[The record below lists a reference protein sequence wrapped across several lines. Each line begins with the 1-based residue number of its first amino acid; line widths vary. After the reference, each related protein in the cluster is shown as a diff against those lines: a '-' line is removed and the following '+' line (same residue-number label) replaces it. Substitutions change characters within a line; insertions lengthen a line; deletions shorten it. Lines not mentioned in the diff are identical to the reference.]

1 MSAGPHDAPPF
12 PVDLVFTWVD
22 GDDPAHQAK
31 RRAWRD
37 GDAGVTAAQAA
48 GGGPAGPRR
57 EATSE
62 RERWYRGVGE
72 ITYAVRS
79 VVKHLPWVRTI
90 HVVTD
95 AQTPPVDA
103 SLLSSGR
110 VRVVD
115 HAEIVPDAYRPVF
128 ASTIIESCLHRIPGL
143 SEVWLYDNDDFL
155 HFAPVRPEVFLS
167 PAPGGGAALE
177 LKAYR
182 AAVREAMRAVSDAMP
197 PFLPRVNPYTTGISN
212 AYRVLRDRYGVD
224 RREALVPRHATQV
237 YRTST
242 ALRMEEELGD
252 VLHALRS
259 LRFRDHRQ
267 VSYSTL
273 AYTLER
279 RWHPEDRLLP
289 WSPLRPDPDLGVFD
303 FLHCRR
309 PGGCTWRWRAVARSR
324 ARLACLNNVPP
335 FERARFARIMEEKG
349 LGPPALPPSPP
360 EAEGWVT

>member
-1 MSAGPHDAPPF
+1 MSERPGETPHV

-31 RRAWRD
+31 RRAY
-37 GDAGVTAAQAA
+37 A
-48 GGGPAGPRR
+48 P
-57 EATSE
+57 TSE

-79 VVKHLPWVRTI
+79 VVKHMPWVRTI

-103 SLLSSGR
+103 GLLASGR

-143 SEVWLYDNDDFL
+143 SDVWLYDNDDFL
-155 HFAPVRPEVFLS
+155 HFAPVPPSVFIE
-167 PAPGGGAALE
+167 PAPGGGAALK

-182 AAVREAMRAVSDAMP
+182 AAVREAIRRTSDAAP
-197 PFLPRVNPYTTGISN
+197 SFLPRANPYTAGISN
-212 AYRVLRDRYGVD
+212 AYRVLRARFGAGW
-224 RREALVPRHATQV
+224 RGTSTSRHATQV

-242 ALRMEEELGD
+242 ALRLEDELAD
-252 VLHALRS
+252 VLHANRS

-273 AYTLER
+273 AYSMER
-279 RWHPEDRLLP
+279 LWHPEDHLRA
-289 WSPLRPDPDLGVFD
+289 WSPFDPDPDLGVFD
-303 FLHCRR
+303 FLHCRT
-309 PGGCTWRWRAVARSR
+309 PGACERRWKGVAASR
-324 ARLACLNNVPP
+324 ARLACLNNVPV
-335 FERARFARIMEEKG
+335 FERDRFAQVMEGKG
-349 LGPPALPPSPP
+349 LASPLDRSGACLLYTSPSPRD
-360 EAEGWVT
+360 